1 MLQSGQ
7 GVTQLVTKALFDTID
22 TILCYPG
29 KIDELVV
36 ILDAEE
42 LECES
47 RKRQVL
53 AKVNEKY
60 MLGELPF
67 HLEILVCNHCF
78 ETWLLGR
85 KGLYP
90 KELVPSESFF
100 YPYYNHFD
108 IENRDPEIMGVPVG
122 VNETIGKYHFH
133 YLHEILRYKNIR
145 YSKKRPGFVLSK
157 ESFMG
162 IVTRVNETGQI
173 SSFQE
178 FYNYFMSKI

>member
-7 GVTQLVTKALFDTID
+7 GVAQLVTKALFDTID

-60 MLGELPF
+60 MLGELLF

-100 YPYYNHFD
+100 IHIITILILK
-108 IENRDPEIMGVPVG
+108 IETLKLWVCQWEPM
-122 VNETIGKYHFH
+122 KQ
-133 YLHEILRYKNIR
+133 LANI
-145 YSKKRPGFVLSK
+145 
-157 ESFMG
+157 
-162 IVTRVNETGQI
+162 I
-173 SSFQE
+173 S
-178 FYNYFMSKI
+178 Y

>member
-1 MLQSGQ
+1 M
-7 GVTQLVTKALFDTID
+7 
-22 TILCYPG
+22 
-29 KIDELVV
+29 VV

-60 MLGELPF
+60 MLGELLF

-100 YPYYNHFD
+100 IHIITILILK
-108 IENRDPEIMGVPVG
+108 IETLKLWVCQWEPM
-122 VNETIGKYHFH
+122 KQ
-133 YLHEILRYKNIR
+133 LANI
-145 YSKKRPGFVLSK
+145 
-157 ESFMG
+157 
-162 IVTRVNETGQI
+162 I
-173 SSFQE
+173 S
-178 FYNYFMSKI
+178 Y